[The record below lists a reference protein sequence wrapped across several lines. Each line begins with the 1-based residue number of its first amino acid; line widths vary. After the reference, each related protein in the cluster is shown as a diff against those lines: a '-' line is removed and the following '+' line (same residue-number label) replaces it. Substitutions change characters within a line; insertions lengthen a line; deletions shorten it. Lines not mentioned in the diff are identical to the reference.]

1 MLKHV
6 KSRQQTLCLVNF
18 ANHSTTFCFYQG
30 QPSTQ
35 ISNLS
40 CKFNYALLGDVSSL
54 KIHRPKSEP
63 GPGTRTN
70 RESETY
76 RESETKNQKL
86 KAANQKL
93 KSANQKPKSRESET
107 KNPANQKLKCANQKQ
122 NSANQKLRIRN

>member
-1 MLKHV
+1 MRWRREECTGGL
-6 KSRQQTLCLVNF
+6 
-18 ANHSTTFCFYQG
+18 A
-30 QPSTQ
+30 
-35 ISNLS
+35 
-40 CKFNYALLGDVSSL
+40 SSL
-54 KIHRPKSEP
+54 GEMHHWSEQP
-63 GPGTRTN
+63 TIAKMVYVCIPWTSLDFLGGTN